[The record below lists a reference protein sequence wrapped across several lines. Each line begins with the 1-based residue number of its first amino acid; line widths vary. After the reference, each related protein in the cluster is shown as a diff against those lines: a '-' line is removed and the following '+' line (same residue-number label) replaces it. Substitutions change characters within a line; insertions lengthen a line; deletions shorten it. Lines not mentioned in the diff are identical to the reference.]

1 MTKEIFMHPIRDFR
15 PTIRFSDIKMWFSS
29 RQKNIV
35 QGIRKMKNNHEKVIT
50 LENSLQETNERY
62 IQIQNQQIEMK
73 QDIDKLQ
80 KNLDKQN
87 KKIEEVVWLLKTQF
101 EHLEENTV
109 DQLLEMKQREKVFDS
124 DIKKRLKIM
133 KKELSFSM
141 RDQQTTIQKYF
152 DRVLQLEQKI
162 KTVEESQNLGLIKR
176 LFNLSNQ

>member
-1 MTKEIFMHPIRDFR
+1 MAKEIFMHPIRDFR
-15 PTIRFSDIKMWFSS
+15 PIIRFSDIKIWFNS
-29 RQKNIV
+29 RQQNII
-35 QGIRKMKNNHEKVIT
+35 QGIRKIRNNHEKVMDLGVS
-50 LENSLQETNERY
+50 LEKTNEKY
-62 IQIQNQQIEMK
+62 IQIHNQQKEMK
-73 QDIDKLQ
+73 QDINKLQ
-80 KNLDKQN
+80 KSLDKQN
-87 KKIEEVVWLLKTQF
+87 KKLEEVVWLLKTQF

-109 DQLLEMKQREKVFDS
+109 DQLLEMKQREKVLDS

-152 DRVLQLEQKI
+152 DQVLQLEQKI

>member
-1 MTKEIFMHPIRDFR
+1 
-15 PTIRFSDIKMWFSS
+15 
-29 RQKNIV
+29 
-35 QGIRKMKNNHEKVIT
+35 
-50 LENSLQETNERY
+50 
-62 IQIQNQQIEMK
+62 
-73 QDIDKLQ
+73 
-80 KNLDKQN
+80 
-87 KKIEEVVWLLKTQF
+87 
-101 EHLEENTV
+101 
-109 DQLLEMKQREKVFDS
+109 MKQREKVLDS